1 MPEST
6 NHEEGILPFDLGIRG
21 IGRCGDI
28 SSGVIEID
36 FGSSFVAELAGAVVL
51 ASKTASQQKVP
62 LFHNRQLKFS
72 NLRPSS
78 IDEADRETANM
89 LIFVCGPSSKKDAHP
104 STI

>member
-36 FGSSFVAELAGAVVL
+36 FGSSFVAE
-51 ASKTASQQKVP
+51 
-62 LFHNRQLKFS
+62 
-72 NLRPSS
+72 
-78 IDEADRETANM
+78 
-89 LIFVCGPSSKKDAHP
+89 
-104 STI
+104 